1 MNSLLLTL
9 PTFTAKNVQ
18 KPSNNQLSGYSSAP
32 NMKYARM
39 LGCRASAASDD
50 GENSSLSSSV
60 LMPKQKTKESILI
73 NENGSTN
80 TGIGIVEFLRGKSYF
95 ITGGTGFLGKA
106 IIEKLLRA
114 SPEVGKIYVLIKAA
128 NNEAAFKRLKTEI
141 IDSDLFDCLRL
152 KHGKY
157 YEDFMLSKLVYVCGD
172 VCESNLGMDPNSMDA
187 IAPQI
192 DVIINSAANT
202 SFDERFDVAVTTNT
216 KGPARL
222 LNFAKKCNKLC
233 IFIHISTAYVNRE
246 SKGRVP
252 SPPPLFHPISLDV
265 EAEMKLISH
274 SNLHFH
280 DNQRAHKMKQL
291 GLDSYLATN
300 LETWQDIMVG
310 EMCMNTAKQWVR
322 HELSKRRKKKSQLLL
337 YVQALLKALTE
348 TLFRVGY
355 KEIGHLF
362 YFIFII
368 INYCPRA
375 FYEQVPLDMV
385 VNAIIVAMAKHGTAV
400 RKPEDLNVYH
410 VVPCGKNPLT
420 IGELFNFSFEHFS
433 SSPMISVR
441 GEKIDITRVKFL
453 SPKEDP
459 SPYILEAYFKLNG
472 LTNATT
478 SDEVLPSRRLERRY
492 QKVLDYNA
500 RLAQV
505 YGPYLFE
512 KGSSRSG
519 KNDTQELLAAMSEEE
534 KQSFGFDMEKL
545 DWKGFF
551 VNIHIPGLR
560 KYVMKGR
567 GTMAN

>member
-9 PTFTAKNVQ
+9 PTITAKNVQ

-39 LGCRASAASDD
+39 FGCRASAATSRDD

-95 ITGGTGFLGKA
+95 ITGGTGFLGK
-106 IIEKLLRA
+106 
-114 SPEVGKIYVLIKAA
+114 
-128 NNEAAFKRLKTEI
+128 
-141 IDSDLFDCLRL
+141 DLFDCLRL

-157 YEDFMLSKLVYVCGD
+157 YEDFMLRKLVYVCGN

-187 IAPQI
+187 VAPQI

-291 GLDSYLATN
+291 GLDRVLDPLILSHGKGYLPVAS
-300 LETWQDIMVG
+300 I
-310 EMCMNTAKQWVR
+310 
-322 HELSKRRKKKSQLLL
+322 HP
-337 YVQALLKALTE
+337 QALI
-348 TLFRVGY
+348 RV
-355 KEIGHLF
+355 
-362 YFIFII
+362 
-368 INYCPRA
+368 
-375 FYEQVPLDMV
+375 VPLDMV

-420 IGELFNFSFEHFS
+420 IGELFNFSFEHFN
-433 SSPMISVR
+433 SSPMISVG

-478 SDEVLPSRRLERRY
+478 SDEVLLSQRLEGHIRRSD
-492 QKVLDYNA
+492 KD
-500 RLAQV
+500 
-505 YGPYLFE
+505 
-512 KGSSRSG
+512 
-519 KNDTQELLAAMSEEE
+519 DTQELLAAMSEEE
-534 KQSFGFDMEKL
+534 KQSFGFDMERL
-545 DWKGFF
+545 DWKDFF
-551 VNIHIPGLR
+551 MNIHIPGLR

-567 GTMAN
+567 GTMANKEKCTII

>member
-1 MNSLLLTL
+1 
-9 PTFTAKNVQ
+9 
-18 KPSNNQLSGYSSAP
+18 
-32 NMKYARM
+32 MKYARM
-39 LGCRASAASDD
+39 FGCRASAATSRDD

-95 ITGGTGFLGKA
+95 ITGGTGFLGK
-106 IIEKLLRA
+106 
-114 SPEVGKIYVLIKAA
+114 
-128 NNEAAFKRLKTEI
+128 
-141 IDSDLFDCLRL
+141 DLFDCLRL

-157 YEDFMLSKLVYVCGD
+157 YEDFMLRKLVYVCGN

-187 IAPQI
+187 VAPQI

-291 GLDSYLATN
+291 GLDRARNYGWRNVYEYSKAMG
-300 LETWQDIMVG
+300 ETRIIQ
-310 EMCMNTAKQWVR
+310 E
-322 HELSKRRKKKSQLLL
+322 KK
-337 YVQALLKALTE
+337 E
-348 TLFRVGY
+348 
-355 KEIGHLF
+355 EI
-362 YFIFII
+362 
-368 INYCPRA
+368 PV
-375 FYEQVPLDMV
+375 VPLDMV

-420 IGELFNFSFEHFS
+420 IGELFNFSFEHFN
-433 SSPMISVR
+433 SSPMISVG

-478 SDEVLPSRRLERRY
+478 SDEVLLSQRLERRY
-492 QKVLDYNA
+492 QKVLNYNA

-512 KGSSRSG
+512 KGSSRSD
-519 KNDTQELLAAMSEEE
+519 KDDTQELLAAMSEEE
-534 KQSFGFDMEKL
+534 KQSFGFDMERL
-545 DWKGFF
+545 DWKDFF
-551 VNIHIPGLR
+551 MNIHIPGLR

-567 GTMAN
+567 GTMANKEKCTVI

>member
-9 PTFTAKNVQ
+9 PTITAKNVQKPSYNQLFGYSSAPNMKYASMFGCRASAATASDDGENSSLSSSVLMPKQKIKESILINENGSTNTGIGIVEFLRGKSYFITGGTGFLGKAKNVQ

-39 LGCRASAASDD
+39 FGCRASAATSRDD

-95 ITGGTGFLGKA
+95 ITGGTGFLGK
-106 IIEKLLRA
+106 
-114 SPEVGKIYVLIKAA
+114 
-128 NNEAAFKRLKTEI
+128 
-141 IDSDLFDCLRL
+141 DLFDCLRL

-157 YEDFMLSKLVYVCGD
+157 YEDFMLRKLVYVCGN

-187 IAPQI
+187 VAPQI

-246 SKGRVP
+246 SKGRVH

-291 GLDSYLATN
+291 GLDRARNYGWRNVYEYSKAMGCLTHSFCHMEKATSPSLPYILKHSYML
-300 LETWQDIMVG
+300 
-310 EMCMNTAKQWVR
+310 
-322 HELSKRRKKKSQLLL
+322 
-337 YVQALLKALTE
+337 
-348 TLFRVGY
+348 
-355 KEIGHLF
+355 
-362 YFIFII
+362 
-368 INYCPRA
+368 
-375 FYEQVPLDMV
+375 
-385 VNAIIVAMAKHGTAV
+385 
-400 RKPEDLNVYH
+400 KPEDLNVYH

-420 IGELFNFSFEHFS
+420 IGELFNFSFEHLN
-433 SSPMISVR
+433 SSPMISVG
-441 GEKIDITRVKFL
+441 GEKIGITRVKFL

-459 SPYILEAYFKLNG
+459 SPYILEYYYLKDSKG
-472 LTNATT
+472 
-478 SDEVLPSRRLERRY
+478 DIRRY
-492 QKVLDYNA
+492 STTMHAWLRFTD
-500 RLAQV
+500 LTC
-505 YGPYLFE
+505 
-512 KGSSRSG
+512 S
-519 KNDTQELLAAMSEEE
+519 KNDQAGPTRMTLKNYWQ
-534 KQSFGFDMEKL
+534 
-545 DWKGFF
+545 
-551 VNIHIPGLR
+551 PCR
-560 KYVMKGR
+560 KKRSRVSDSTWR
-567 GTMAN
+567 D

>member
-39 LGCRASAASDD
+39 FGCRASAASDD

-128 NNEAAFKRLKTEI
+128 NNEAAFKRLKNEI

-152 KHGKY
+152 KHGKH
-157 YEDFMLSKLVYVCGD
+157 YEDFMLSKLVYVCGN

-202 SFDERFDVAVTTNT
+202 SFDERVDVAVTTNT

-222 LNFAKKCNKLC
+222 LNFAKKCNKLR

-252 SPPPLFHPISLDV
+252 SPSPLFHPISLDV

-291 GLDSYLATN
+291 GLDRARYYGWRNVYEYSKAMGETRIIQEKKEEIPVVIIRPSVVESSYRDPFPGWIQGNRVLDP
-300 LETWQDIMVG
+300 LI
-310 EMCMNTAKQWVR
+310 
-322 HELSKRRKKKSQLLL
+322 LSHGKGYLPVTSIHP
-337 YVQALLKALTE
+337 QALIH
-348 TLFRVGY
+348 V
-355 KEIGHLF
+355 
-362 YFIFII
+362 
-368 INYCPRA
+368 
-375 FYEQVPLDMV
+375 VPLDMV

-505 YGPYLFE
+505 YGPYLFG

>member
-9 PTFTAKNVQ
+9 PTITAKNVQ

-39 LGCRASAASDD
+39 FGCRASAATSRDD

-95 ITGGTGFLGKA
+95 ITGGTGFLGK
-106 IIEKLLRA
+106 
-114 SPEVGKIYVLIKAA
+114 
-128 NNEAAFKRLKTEI
+128 
-141 IDSDLFDCLRL
+141 DLFDCLRL

-157 YEDFMLSKLVYVCGD
+157 YEDFMLRKLVYVCGN

-187 IAPQI
+187 VAPQI

-291 GLDSYLATN
+291 GLDRARNYGWRNVYEYSKAMGETRIIQEKKEEIPVVIIRPSVVESSYRDPFPGWIQGNRVLDP
-300 LETWQDIMVG
+300 LI
-310 EMCMNTAKQWVR
+310 
-322 HELSKRRKKKSQLLL
+322 LSHGKGYLPVASIHP
-337 YVQALLKALTE
+337 QALI
-348 TLFRVGY
+348 RV
-355 KEIGHLF
+355 
-362 YFIFII
+362 
-368 INYCPRA
+368 
-375 FYEQVPLDMV
+375 VPLDMV

-420 IGELFNFSFEHFS
+420 IGELFNFSFEHFN
-433 SSPMISVR
+433 SSPMISVG

-478 SDEVLPSRRLERRY
+478 SDEVLLSQRLEGHIRRY
-492 QKVLDYNA
+492 STTMHAWLRFTDLTCSKKDQA
-500 RLAQV
+500 
-505 YGPYLFE
+505 GPTRMTLKNYWQPCR
-512 KGSSRSG
+512 KKRSRVS
-519 KNDTQELLAAMSEEE
+519 DSTWR
-534 KQSFGFDMEKL
+534 D
-545 DWKGFF
+545 
-551 VNIHIPGLR
+551 
-560 KYVMKGR
+560 
-567 GTMAN
+567 